1 MLPVRI
7 RFQGRCELIDVLKK
21 IESFI
26 RSLVFVA
33 FVVMIVAVLVQVV
46 ARTFMDQPPLWT
58 EEASRVSLL
67 FIMSLGVGASF
78 LTGDLVNVDLALM
91 LMPPGVRR
99 FFDLLS
105 TLLVSV
111 FSFMLVPGAWEFTV
125 SGSWQTSPILG
136 VQMQYVFVSMLI
148 FAVLLGV
155 FGIVKFIRILK
166 HVPASQPTT
175 H

>member
-1 MLPVRI
+1 MI
-7 RFQGRCELIDVLKK
+7 ELLKK

-26 RSLVFVA
+26 RGGVFVA
-33 FVVMIVAVLVQVV
+33 FVIMIVAVLVQVV
-46 ARTFMDQPPLWT
+46 ARTFMDQAPLWT

-91 LMPPGVRR
+91 LMPPGLRR

-148 FAVLLGV
+148 FSVLLGV
-155 FGIVKFIRILK
+155 FGIVKFIRILQ
-166 HVPASQPTT
+166 HVPVSQPTS